1 MVNQISGYSLTSN
14 RIPPNSIY
22 GSVPRHGW
30 VSGFLLSPGPD
41 MFQMF
46 SDVNSITVSDISI
59 VENTNPDCRTV
70 GRETVTGRPGHFS
83 RAET

>member
-30 VSGFLLSPGPD
+30 VSGFLLSPCPD
-41 MFQMF
+41 MFQYML
-46 SDVNSITVSDISI
+46 SDISI

-70 GRETVTGRPGHFS
+70 GRETVRGRPGHFS

>member
-22 GSVPRHGW
+22 GSVPRHGC
-30 VSGFLLSPGPD
+30 VSGFLSSPGPD

-46 SDVNSITVSDISI
+46 SDEMFF
-59 VENTNPDCRTV
+59 ENKSPDCRTV
-70 GRETVTGRPGHFS
+70 DRERGETVTATGRPGHFS
-83 RAET
+83 RAQT